1 MANLKLGL
9 MKELTPYECEFNMNK
24 SQIKRFAILRQVGM
38 VLTYYLQ
45 TDSEQFY
52 PLLSLMQAR
61 TAEVAQLKIFL
72 IENECYNL

>member
-45 TDSEQFY
+45 TDSE
-52 PLLSLMQAR
+52 
-61 TAEVAQLKIFL
+61 
-72 IENECYNL
+72 